1 MQNNFFGLSQDDV
14 IYFVEDDIGS
24 LPATSRV
31 EQLVRKIQSIDP
43 RHERNQIFYQDG
55 LQCEILRPDAQGWQ
69 KGIVRV
75 SIEFMPTPD
84 AVEIESCPPQEIDEQ
99 SSSTVENPLDV
110 IRQAAL
116 QDNS

>member
-1 MQNNFFGLSQDDV
+1 MQNDFFGLAQDDV
-14 IYFVEDDIGS
+14 IYFTEDGIGS

-43 RHERNQIFYQDG
+43 RHERNQIFSHDG
-55 LQCEILRPDAQGWQ
+55 LECEILRPDAQGWQ

-75 SIEFMPTPD
+75 SIEFMPVPD
-84 AVEIESCPPQEIDEQ
+84 VIESETWPPENDEQ
-99 SSSTVENPLDV
+99 SQFIAENPLDI

-116 QDNS
+116 QNNS